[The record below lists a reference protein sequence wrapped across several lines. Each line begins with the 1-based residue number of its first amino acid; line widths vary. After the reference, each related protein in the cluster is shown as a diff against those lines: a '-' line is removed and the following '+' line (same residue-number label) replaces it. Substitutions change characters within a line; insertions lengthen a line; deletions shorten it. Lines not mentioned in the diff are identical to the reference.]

1 MQTIT
6 AKPVNVTNFENDVIQ
21 SNDLV
26 LVDFWAEWCGPC
38 KMIAPVLEEI
48 AVEKVDSVKIV
59 KVNIEEH
66 PDLAQQ
72 FGISAI
78 PTLHFFKDG
87 KVTDTLFGMT
97 SKQEII
103 NKVDSLQNKS

>member
-6 AKPVNVTNFENDVIQ
+6 AKPVNVTDFEDDVIQ
-21 SNDLV
+21 SKDLV

-48 AVEKVDSVKIV
+48 AAEKADNVKIV

-66 PDLAQQ
+66 PDLAQR

-87 KVTDTLFGMT
+87 KVKETLFGMN

-103 NKVDSLQNKS
+103 NKIDSLKDKQ